1 MTRSSQA
8 SNNTWTGLCSAT
20 TLTTPA
26 HVAPMSTSVDIG
38 LKRPTS
44 RRFSPAA
51 ISAPVVIACE
61 GRPCSA
67 PGRSPV
73 GLRKPPS
80 STSANRA
87 SWATEAR
94 WSLAGARC

>member
-1 MTRSSQA
+1 MTP
-8 SNNTWTGLCSAT
+8 NNTWTGLRSAT
-20 TLTTPA
+20 TLTTARPC
-26 HVAPMSTSVDIG
+26 STDVDIG

-44 RRFSPAA
+44 RRFPPAA

-73 GLRKPPS
+73 GFRKPPS

-87 SWATEAR
+87 TWATEAR
-94 WSLAGARC
+94 WSLACARC